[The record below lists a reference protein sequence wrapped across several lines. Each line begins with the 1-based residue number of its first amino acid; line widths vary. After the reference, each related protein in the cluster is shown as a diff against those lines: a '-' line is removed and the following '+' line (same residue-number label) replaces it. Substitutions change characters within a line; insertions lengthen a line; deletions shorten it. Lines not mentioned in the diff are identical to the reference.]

1 MCFLGAISLKQFILK
16 FVKIFRVVLLALFV
30 EGHVFAVFAQ
40 THSCAA
46 ASHYKIIA
54 LPLQPA
60 RINNSGLIVGT
71 TAPTDEDHKAAV
83 WTEKDGLRV
92 VELPAGF
99 ISAEPLGVNSAGDF
113 VGTASRGANQFLAFA
128 YVGGKFSLLAEQ
140 PEVHA
145 SRSRAMAINDSG
157 DVAGQSGEN
166 LMVWRKQKALPLG
179 GCCGGIAHGIN
190 NRGQVV
196 GQFNDKQG
204 HYAAF
209 VWDAAHGLQSIA
221 PLKSASSMAVAINEK
236 GHVLLK
242 SFTPNAVFLRREGK
256 LTNVELSTEF
266 ASQPLALNDCDVI
279 VGEFG
284 ASSEWNHAFIWDEQ
298 HGFRNLN
305 TLVDAGAE
313 WNLETALSINDRGE
327 IVGIGDRGGTQDV
340 GYLLVPEKGVTTKD
354 TK

>member
-1 MCFLGAISLKQFILK
+1 LK
-16 FVKIFRVVLLALFV
+16 FVKTFRVVLLAVLV

-46 ASHYKIIA
+46 ASHYKVIA

-71 TAPTDEDHKAAV
+71 TAAVDTAPISEDHRPAV

-113 VGTASRGANQFLAFA
+113 VGTASREVNQFVAFA
-128 YVGGKFSLLAEQ
+128 YLYLSGKFSLPAEQ

-196 GQFNDKQG
+196 GQVNDKEG
-204 HYAAF
+204 HYSAF
-209 VWDAAHGLQSIA
+209 VWDTAHGLQSIA
-221 PLKSASSMAVAINEK
+221 PPKSASSMAVAINQQ

-256 LTNVELSTEF
+256 LTKVELSPEF

-284 ASSEWNHAFIWDEQ
+284 VSSEWNHAFIWDEA

-305 TLVDAGAE
+305 TLVDVGQE

-327 IVGIGDRGGTQDV
+327 IVGIGDRGGSQDV
-340 GYLLVPEKGVTTKD
+340 GYLLVPDSAVATKD

>member
-1 MCFLGAISLKQFILK
+1 MKT
-16 FVKIFRVVLLALFV
+16 FRVVLLAVLV

-40 THSCAA
+40 TPLCSS
-46 ASHYKIIA
+46 ASHYKVIA

-71 TAPTDEDHKAAV
+71 TAPIDQDHKPAV
-83 WTEKDGLRV
+83 WTEKNGLRV

-99 ISAEPLGVNSAGDF
+99 ISAEPLDVNSAGDF
-113 VGTASRGANQFLAFA
+113 VGTASREANQFLAFS
-128 YVGGKFSLLAEQ
+128 YLGGKLSLLAEQ
-140 PEVHA
+140 
-145 SRSRAMAINDSG
+145 RSKAMAINDSG

-166 LMVWRKQKALPLG
+166 LIVWRKQKAMPLG

-196 GQFNDKQG
+196 GQVNDKEG
-204 HYAAF
+204 HYSAF

-221 PLKSASSMAVAINEK
+221 PPKSAASFAVAINGK

-242 SFTPNAVFLRREGK
+242 AFTPNAVFLWREGK
-256 LTNVELSTEF
+256 LTAVKLSPEF
-266 ASQPLALNDCDVI
+266 ASQALALNDCDVI

-305 TLVDAGAE
+305 TLVDVGSE

-327 IVGIGDRGGTQDV
+327 IVGIGDRAGSQDV
-340 GYLLVPEKGVTTKD
+340 GFLLVPEEGAKGAK
-354 TK
+354 

>member
-1 MCFLGAISLKQFILK
+1 LK
-16 FVKIFRVVLLALFV
+16 FVKIFRVVVLAVLV
-30 EGHVFAVFAQ
+30 EVHVFAVFAQ

-46 ASHYKIIA
+46 ASHYKVIA

-60 RINNSGLIVGT
+60 RINDSGLIVGT
-71 TAPTDEDHKAAV
+71 TAPIDTASIDEAHKPAV

-113 VGTASRGANQFLAFA
+113 VGTASREANKLLAFA
-128 YVGGKFSLLAEQ
+128 YLDGKFSLLAEQ
-140 PEVHA
+140 
-145 SRSRAMAINDSG
+145 RSKAMAINDSG

-166 LMVWRKQKALPLG
+166 LMVWRNQKAMPLG

-196 GQFNDKQG
+196 GQFNDNEG
-204 HYAAF
+204 HYSAF

-256 LTNVELSTEF
+256 LTKVELSPEF

-305 TLVDAGAE
+305 TLADVGAE

-340 GYLLVPEKGVTTKD
+340 GYLLVPQKGVTKKD